1 MPTADP
7 VDIDSE
13 LRAIAIREI
22 EREQRLKLRVAAF
35 CIGMLVLVPVWVAI
49 EYLGS
54 GGWPE
59 RLSNGGNPGDW
70 SPWIVW
76 VALAWGFYVVMT
88 AVALR
93 LRRPTTEDE
102 IDRKLEQLR
111 AQTTRP

>member
-1 MPTADP
+1 MPVADP
-7 VDIDSE
+7 SHTDPD
-13 LRAIAIREI
+13 LRALAIREL

-35 CIGMLVLVPVWVAI
+35 AIGMLVLLPVWVVI

-76 VALAWGFYVVMT
+76 VALAWGFYVVMS
-88 AVALR
+88 AVALH
-93 LRRPTTEDE
+93 LRRPTTEDAIE
-102 IDRKLEQLR
+102 RKLERLR
-111 AQTTRP
+111 SQTTRP